1 MTLETISETPPGW
14 AANCAFAPDALRGA
28 RLDMAVRAGLADSLT
43 NIFDSLDPPGPA
55 DASRRAA
62 LLDRLAAGP
71 VSPGLFAVY
80 VDLVL
85 AIFADRDRDAEA
97 LLDELL
103 GPWPVSEGLRIV
115 TLDDAELGHGQSARY
130 QQLLSDDIACAI
142 ESLRPDALKAAAGR
156 LTQGLDL
163 LQAGAPDLF
172 GEFRALVRQVV
183 LVAPGAGPQGF
194 TFGGASTF
202 SLWGALVL
210 NAEGFGDRLG
220 IAVSLAHEAAHT
232 HLFGL
237 ALGGRLTENDE
248 AERYPSPL
256 RRDTRPME
264 GVAHAAYVTARMVYA
279 LKALIASGEL
289 DAREAGLASDRLA
302 MNEAALAQGLATVM
316 ANARFT
322 PVGAAAFE
330 GLQRSKSGS

>member
-1 MTLETISETPPGW
+1 MTLEYTSEAPAGW
-14 AANCAFAPDALRGA
+14 AANCAFAPDASRGA
-28 RLDMAVRAGLADSLT
+28 RLDQAVRAGLADSLT
-43 NIFDSLDPPGPA
+43 TIFESLDTAGA
-55 DASRRAA
+55 AGASRRAA
-62 LLDRLAAGP
+62 MLGRLAAGP
-71 VSPGLFAVY
+71 VPPGLFGVY
-80 VDLVL
+80 VELVL
-85 AIFADRDRDAEA
+85 AIFADRDREVDVLLNA
-97 LLDELL
+97 LP
-103 GPWPVSEGLRIV
+103 GPWPVSEGLSIV

-130 QQLLSDDIACAI
+130 QRLLSDDIACAI
-142 ESLRPDALKAAAGR
+142 EPLRPAALEAAARR

-183 LVAPGAGPQGF
+183 LVAPGAGPQAF

-210 NAEGFGDRLG
+210 NAEGFGDRVG

-256 RRDTRPME
+256 RRDPRPME
-264 GVAHAAYVTARMVYA
+264 GVAHASYVTARMVYA
-279 LKALIASGEL
+279 LKALIASGQL
-289 DAREAGLASDRLA
+289 DAGETGLAADRLTV
-302 MNEAALAQGLATVM
+302 NETAVAQGLATVM
-316 ANARFT
+316 AHARFT
-322 PVGAAAFE
+322 PLGAAAFE
-330 GLQRSKSGS
+330 GLRRSMTG

>member
-1 MTLETISETPPGW
+1 M
-14 AANCAFAPDALRGA
+14 
-28 RLDMAVRAGLADSLT
+28 RAGLADSLT
-43 NIFDSLDPPGPA
+43 TIFDSLDPPRAA

-71 VSPGLFAVY
+71 VSPGLFGVY

-85 AIFADRDRDAEA
+85 AIFAERDRDVEA

-103 GPWPVSEGLRIV
+103 GPWPVLEGLRIV
-115 TLDDAELGHGQSARY
+115 TLDDAQLGGGQSARY
-130 QQLLSDDIACAI
+130 QRLLSEDIACAI
-142 ESLRPDALKAAAGR
+142 EPLRPDALEVGAAR
-156 LTQGLDL
+156 LTRALDL

-210 NAEGFGDRLG
+210 DAEGFGDRLSV
-220 IAVSLAHEAAHT
+220 AVSLAHEAAHT

-248 AERYPSPL
+248 AERYASPL
-256 RRDTRPME
+256 RRDVRPME
-264 GVAHAAYVTARMVYA
+264 GVAHAAYVTARMIYA
-279 LKALIASGEL
+279 LKALVASGEL
-289 DAREAGLASDRLA
+289 DARETGLAADRLA
-302 MNEAALAQGLATVM
+302 VNEAALAQGLATVM

-322 PVGAAAFE
+322 PAGAAAFE
-330 GLQRSKSGS
+330 GLRRSTSG